1 MFPTND
7 WLKDLDLTLNP
18 YRKPPKPEVRD
29 VKPPLAQQF
38 TTQPVP
44 PVIRPTPDSYPI
56 VRPSSERP
64 VRDSSFV
71 ASTPTPRSTPVSVPH
86 FATYT
91 PTPVSTPRSVPHTLT
106 PAPHFPTYTPA
117 PVPTTHSVTPTPA
130 PTPHFAIP
138 PPYVPPATRY
148 VAPVVRPITAYVSPT
163 TAPITREAEG
173 RINAYRNAATEAYKY
188 SEAAGRK
195 IGSLIQFMNDL
206 ENLSISNDH
215 LVERLKE
222 HVGIPTFNK
231 ICEEVAFALDEA
243 RNAGMG
249 EHRLRGNF
257 RDILRVKNY
266 DGQNLLE
273 QMVASY
279 SSQLENYKGI
289 CELNHLSEILERL
302 NDAHQRAK
310 GTSIGQVNQ
319 ARQDAAKL
327 QSDAIEVFKGLSG
340 TPMAVVCG
348 KIYEHDGGGD
358 KGPDYG
364 RNIALGDIQRLLL
377 YKEIRP
383 TQHAI
388 AICTINATQPLTFNV
403 SFGNSESITPNNSH
417 VTIGEIRK
425 LYQLEDLSHFLCDKV
440 KNNDFLKTKYLA
452 LSPDLSKLLNEA
464 IWIGSYQPNELG
476 YSENLISQHVR
487 TLLSIKNQQGIDI
500 IFQLISHQKEKIKG
514 LKIIDELDSFE
525 KASVNKSPP
534 DIVALFDRLSDRVKD
549 DLRGRVYQRDSSN
562 GSLDGWREFFPGRWG
577 YYGTCKIEADPK
589 TLFHGSPS
597 LFSSYLNSFKEK
609 VYTADA
615 TLLKDL
621 KLTKP
626 LPVVPQGPIDVSSS
640 RLIEE
645 NNQTGFLKHLPRD
658 LRVAIVTAE
667 LAKVASIGGLGSA
680 VQGIAQGMGDTEHV
694 RVIMPLY
701 RKGPIATEQI
711 DTMERAAK
719 YDIVVAGKNH
729 EVYRKEIN
737 GIQCYFIDDP
747 ELFTIPAGN
756 MYSGDFL
763 AVKYRWAV
771 FQSAAAEL
779 VYKFSKKKKEPFQIA
794 HIHEAQL
801 GLIPEFL
808 ANRHPEE
815 YREGKTPATLFT
827 FHNNLVQ
834 NEYDRQETIE
844 MLDWHG
850 LPRRGRNSLIEGLRS
865 ADFSTTV
872 SETFGKEVQTE
883 ELGRG
888 IHPHVKEAALKGRLI
903 GIVNGNS
910 NDWNPSTNEQLRD
923 WRSVRSTKREIIDLR
938 FGPKSD
944 DLADTI
950 KTCQRE
956 LCAYLKSFDVKDEAY
971 ADLDP
976 RKPIVMYVGRYDSLQ
991 KGIDKLPLI
1000 MRQTLAKGGQFV
1012 CIGTDPDD
1020 KSKGFL
1026 HEMKHAAYHTYGKKG
1041 VLILEDR
1048 KENGKYKYQDGNA
1061 ERPGFGALL
1070 RAAASLGIFP
1080 SIYEPCGLVQGEF
1093 HRFGKKV
1100 IATATGGFADTV
1112 NEENGYLFERYKNW
1126 YAPEQ
1131 DKAIID
1137 TLEIALDEAR
1147 TMQEMLYSDSK
1158 EAQESHIGAMRKI
1171 MDKALNSTWDR
1182 TPRNPDGSSPPPPIR
1197 LYEFAMAKAFANREE
1212 RGRPISSLD
1221 LNTVKV

>member
-1 MFPTND
+1 MIPPNNNLHNL
-7 WLKDLDLTLNP
+7 LKGHNLTMNVE
-18 YRKPPKPEVRD
+18 RTPPKPNLRYDARPPVPT
-29 VKPPLAQQF
+29 PPLAQRV
-38 TTQPVP
+38 TTQSVAPV
-44 PVIRPTPDSYPI
+44 VRPTPNSYPV
-56 VRPSSERP
+56 VRPAH
-64 VRDSSFV
+64 DSSFV
-71 ASTPTPRSTPVSVPH
+71 ASTPIPPHLLAPSRPTQVSPPH

-91 PTPVSTPRSVPHTLT
+91 PPAVLATRPVASTPA
-106 PAPHFPTYTPA
+106 PAPHFAT
-117 PVPTTHSVTPTPA
+117 
-130 PTPHFAIP
+130 P

-148 VAPVVRPITAYVSPT
+148 VAPVVRPVPTYGPSTATLLTP
-163 TAPITREAEG
+163 EAEG
-173 RINAYRNAATEAYKY
+173 RIKAYRNAATEAYK
-188 SEAAGRK
+188 SADEAGKR
-195 IGSLIQFMNDL
+195 IGSLVQFMNDL

-215 LVERLKE
+215 LVSRLQE
-222 HVGIPTFNK
+222 HVGVDTFKK
-231 ICEEVAFALDEA
+231 ICEKVAFALDEA
-243 RNAGMG
+243 ENATETG
-249 EHRLRGNF
+249 EHRLRRNF

-273 QMVASY
+273 QMLASY
-279 SSQLENYKGI
+279 SSQLENYRGI
-289 CELNHLSEILERL
+289 CELNHLNEILERL

-310 GTSIGQVNQ
+310 GTSTPLVDQ
-319 ARQDAAKL
+319 AQRDVAKL
-327 QSDAIEVFKGLSG
+327 HSDAIEVFKGLPG
-340 TPMAVVCG
+340 IAMAVVCG

-358 KGPDYG
+358 KGADYG
-364 RNIALGDIQRLLL
+364 SNIALGDIQRLLH
-377 YKEIRP
+377 YKGIRP

-388 AICTINATQPLTFNV
+388 ATCTSNVEEPLAFNV
-403 SFGNSESITPNNSH
+403 SYANSESITPNNSH

-425 LYQLEDLSHFLCDKV
+425 LYQLEDLCHFLWDKV

-680 VQGIAQGMGDTEHV
+680 VQGIAQGMGDKKHV

-701 RKGPIATEQI
+701 RKGPFATEQI
-711 DTMERAAK
+711 DTMEHAAK

-729 EVYRKEIN
+729 KVYRKEIN

-827 FHNNLVQ
+827 FHNNLEQ
-834 NEYDRQETIE
+834 NAYDRPDTVEI
-844 MLDWHG
+844 LDWHG
-850 LPRRGRNSLIEGLRS
+850 LPKRGRNSLIEGLRN

-872 SETFGKEVQTE
+872 SETFGKEAQTE
-883 ELGRG
+883 ALGRG
-888 IHPHVKEAALKGRLI
+888 IHPHVKEAAFKGRLI
-903 GIVNGNS
+903 GIVNGKS
-910 NDWNPSTNEQLRD
+910 NDWNPSTNEQLMC
-923 WRSVRSTKREIIDLR
+923 WRSVQGTTKGTIIDLR
-938 FGPKSD
+938 FGPESH
-944 DLADTI
+944 DLADKI

-956 LCAYLKSFDVKDEAY
+956 LCAYLKSMHNDAY

-976 RKPIVMYVGRYDSLQ
+976 EKPIVMYVGRYDSKQ

-1000 MRQTLAKGGQFV
+1000 MRETLAAGGQFV

-1020 KSKGFL
+1020 ESKRFL
-1026 HEMKHAAYHTYGKKG
+1026 DQMKYEAHHRYGKKG

-1048 KENGKYKYQDGNA
+1048 KENGKYIYQGGNA
-1061 ERPGFGALL
+1061 DRPGFGALL

-1093 HRFGKKV
+1093 NRFGKKV
-1100 IATATGGFADTV
+1100 IVTKTGGFADTV
-1112 NEENGYLFERYKNW
+1112 NDENGYLFECCKNW
-1126 YAPEQ
+1126 YTPEQ
-1131 DKAIID
+1131 DKAIIY
-1137 TLEIALDEAR
+1137 TLVNRALDEAH
-1147 TMQEMLYSDSK
+1147 TMQQMLYSGLKD
-1158 EAQESHIGAMRKI
+1158 AQESHIGAMREI
-1171 MDKALNSTWDR
+1171 MRKAHNSTWDR
-1182 TPRNPDGSSPPPPIR
+1182 TPDGSPSPIR
-1197 LYEFAMAKAFANREE
+1197 LYELAMAKAFANREE
-1212 RGRPISSLD
+1212 RGRPPISSLD